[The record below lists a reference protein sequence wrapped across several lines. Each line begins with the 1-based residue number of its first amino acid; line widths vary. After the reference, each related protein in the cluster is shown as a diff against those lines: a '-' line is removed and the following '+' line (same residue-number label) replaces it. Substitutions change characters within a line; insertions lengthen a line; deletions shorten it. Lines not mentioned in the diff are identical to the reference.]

1 MKVWSIQI
9 DGTFFDGTMG
19 KIVHSLADGDR
30 GPAAEAHSDEL
41 RDELLVALDNALIGL
56 DAAGFQVDG
65 LLETTPAM
73 GALA

>member
-9 DGTFFDGTMG
+9 DGTFPDGTMG
-19 KIVHSLADGDR
+19 KIVHSLAEGDR

-41 RDELLVALDNALIGL
+41 RDELLLALDNALIGL
-56 DAAGFQVDG
+56 DAAGFQVEG
-65 LLETTPAM
+65 LLATAPAT

>member
-9 DGTFFDGTMG
+9 DGIFPDGTMG
-19 KIVHSLADGDR
+19 RIAHSLAEGDR

-41 RDELLVALDNALIGL
+41 RDELLLALDNALIGL
-56 DAAGFQVDG
+56 EAAGIQVEG
-65 LLETTPAM
+65 LLATAPAV